1 MLISKPQVNRI
12 KNKCIFASSN
22 TLPFHYYQ
30 ELGKAMSL

>member
-1 MLISKPQVNRI
+1 MLIFESLITRV

-30 ELGKAMSL
+30 ELGKATSL